1 MTKSINQLTN
11 QPTVMPIHP
20 LVNELQKL
28 SESSKHAVAQG
39 NSYSLDRFREYLHIE
54 REVEKELKERIKF
67 CAKTPKAQLLLV
79 CGNVGDG
86 KSHILSYLNKELKDE
101 ISKFK
106 IHNDATEAHNPD
118 ERSNQTLYKLLE
130 EFQDEKINKCNDKII
145 LAINLGTLNN
155 FLDEYSENYTY
166 LKEYVNEHYILD
178 SDVINENKIDE
189 GHFQHVNFTDYHM
202 YSLTNDGP
210 KSIIISTFL
219 DKIVSNTEENPIY
232 KAYKKTKEL
241 ELNNCPICLNYEF
254 LFDENNRNTITDLLI
269 QAIIKNKL
277 IISVRALL
285 NFFYDLI
292 VPIYFNSENLRT
304 YKKQLASLKANNLLN
319 SLIPNYIFEHP
330 QLSTVFRKVS
340 NLDPCSLRY
349 AELDLELIRLINSDD
364 PEKIFKD
371 FIGNTSLEIITDH
384 LPVLVT
390 EKLGS
395 KIKNDALTKSFI
407 RLNYFK
413 NRIDVMTKSDP
424 YYLEY
429 MITLHHFNNHQMDAL
444 EKIYALVQ
452 DAARRWY
459 GDPNKTDMVVLHVGN
474 KQSKYRVFKSFKAEP
489 FINLVEEF
497 NLDVLT
503 KFVQEFSLKFK
514 VDGEAEPARMHV
526 DYGLYKILNQII
538 TGYLP
543 NRKDSNNYLSF
554 VSLIN
559 RLINQD
565 CEKVE
570 LEIDAVNIGE
580 ASDFKL
586 SKDAFGHYKFQSL

>member
-1 MTKSINQLTN
+1 MTKSINQLTK

-39 NSYSLDRFREYLHIE
+39 NSYSLDHFREYLHIE

-67 CAKTPKAQLLLV
+67 CAKTSKAQLLLV

-130 EFQDEKINKCNDKII
+130 EFQDEKINNCNDKII

-155 FLDEYSENYTY
+155 FLDEYSKNYTY
-166 LKEYVNEHYILD
+166 LKEYVNENYILD

-219 DKIVSNTEENPIY
+219 HKIVSNTEENPIY

-285 NFFYDLI
+285 NFFFDLI
-292 VPIYFNSENLRT
+292 VPIDFSSENLST

-330 QLSTVFRKVS
+330 QLSIVFRKVS

-384 LPVLVT
+384 LPVLMT
-390 EKLGS
+390 EKLAS
-395 KIKNDALTKSFI
+395 KIKNDTLTKSFI
-407 RLNYFK
+407 RLNFFK

-424 YYLEY
+424 YYHEY
-429 MITLHHFNNHQMDAL
+429 MITLHNFNNHQMDAL

-489 FINLVEEF
+489 SFKLVEEF
-497 NLDVLT
+497 NFDVLT

-514 VDGEAEPARMHV
+514 VDGEAEPARIHV

-543 NRKDSNNYLSF
+543 NRKDCNNYLSF

-565 CEKVE
+565 CEKAE